1 MKMVMF
7 HIYVSSQDGNPDG
20 KNPFLGTWDVPSRS
34 CMEPPAAHLLHGSSM
49 FFTVFR
55 TSFIDA
61 KKCQEGETI
70 EFLQNGARRC
80 GTLVM
85 KRPGKHRE
93 TPGPTMERPGNRP
106 WNSMVAPGAG
116 IRGSD
121 GGDSKPASLGE

>member
-1 MKMVMF
+1 MVILMARIHFWALGMF
-7 HIYVSSQDGNPDG
+7 LHVAAWSP
-20 KNPFLGTWDVPSRS
+20 RS
-34 CMEPPAAHLLHGSSM
+34 TFVAWKQHVLHSI
-49 FFTVFR
+49 R

-121 GGDSKPASLGE
+121 GGDSKPAGLGE